1 MGLFSRATLKILP
14 FTSGERQF
22 GVAEIHS
29 LLRECKKIEHGV
41 CEARQA
47 FVAEI
52 LVDEWSFLGADVV
65 EDGELGGG
73 RADGVLQG
81 QGHDDLC
88 SDARGEVVDIDV
100 AEGFKNFVSC
110 FG

>member
-1 MGLFSRATLKILP
+1 MGLFLRAILKISP

-22 GVAEIHS
+22 GVAENRS
-29 LLRECKKIEHGV
+29 LPRECQEIKNRIR
-41 CEARQA
+41 EAWQA
-47 FVAEI
+47 FVSEI
-52 LVDEWSFLGADVV
+52 LVDERGFLGLDVV
-65 EDGELGGG
+65 EDGELRGW

-81 QGHDDLC
+81 QGHDDFC
-88 SDARGEVVDIDV
+88 ADAWGEVVNIDV